1 MDRVAL
7 VVSTPVHFGMA
18 RVYGALAQKVDPD
31 FAVFRDLGEAEVWL
45 RDAR

>member
-1 MDRVAL
+1 MDRIAL
-7 VVSTPVHFGMA
+7 VVSTPVHSGMA
-18 RVYGALAQKVDPD
+18 CVYGVLAQKVDPD